1 MKQCRGENVISLR
14 DNNKNNGKPMRIF
27 IIGYMQK
34 IRALQ
39 RNARLF
45 LLSNAL
51 ITIST
56 SALGVLYSLFLLRLG
71 FNTQFQS
78 NLLVMGVAGAAAGF
92 VPSLLIARVYTIR
105 KLLIWSNIIGGIGAA
120 VQLFIPQQFP
130 LLIST
135 FFIGASAVIY
145 VILTPPLLAEASD
158 ESERTHLFSL
168 NASLGYITAV
178 GGSLIG
184 GALPVVMQNSA
195 ILQSPIILAAKPYL
209 VSGPLLPIQLALFAA
224 GCIAVPSLIP
234 LALMDDARMAP
245 RVAETRAAGEQ
256 PFKNKLRVWMGEGI
270 RLFKQNGIW
279 RFVLYQSLLG
289 LGAGLFLTYMSL
301 YFEAYIRVSVWEY
314 GVIAALTTVSL
325 GIVSLFAPLIAEKMG
340 SVRGVIIFQALS
352 LLFLVS
358 MALLRAPII
367 VALAYIIRSS
377 LMNVG
382 QPAVQSYMM
391 SITAAQDRA
400 ALSSALNISWQIL
413 FAVGGW
419 QSGYLLR
426 DIGYPATFLGA
437 AVCYGAALV
446 FLLPLAGG
454 NSVKRRRGARL
465 TEATGQT
472 QAPAKG

>member
-1 MKQCRGENVISLR
+1 
-14 DNNKNNGKPMRIF
+14 MRIF
-27 IIGYMQK
+27 LLNYMQK

-78 NLLVMGVAGAAAGF
+78 NLLVMGVAGAAVGF
-92 VPSLLIARVYTIR
+92 IPSLLIARVYTIR

-120 VQLFIPQQFP
+120 AQLFIPQEYP

-145 VILTPPLLAEASD
+145 VILTPPLLAESSD
-158 ESERTHLFSL
+158 EAERTHLFSL

-178 GGSLIG
+178 VGSLLG
-184 GALPVVMQNSA
+184 GALPVLMQNSA

-209 VSGPLLPIQLALFAA
+209 VSGSLLPIQLALFAA
-224 GCIAVPSLIP
+224 GSIAVPSLIP
-234 LALMDDARMAP
+234 LALMDDARIAQ
-245 RVAETRAAGEQ
+245 RAGATQSAGSQ
-256 PFKNKLRVWMGEGI
+256 PLFSKQRAKEWTQEGI

-301 YFEAYIRVSVWEY
+301 YFEAFIHVNVWDY
-314 GVIAALTTVSL
+314 GIISALTTVSL
-325 GIVSLFAPLIAEKMG
+325 GIVSLFSPLIAEKIG
-340 SVRGVIIFQALS
+340 SVRGAVIFQALS
-352 LLFLVS
+352 LVFLVG

-367 VALAYIIRSS
+367 VALAYIIRTS

-391 SITAAQDRA
+391 SITAAQDRTT
-400 ALSSALNISWQIL
+400 LSSALNISWQVL
-413 FAVGGW
+413 FAFGGW

-426 DIGYPATFLGA
+426 EIGYPATFLGA
-437 AVCYGAALV
+437 AVCYGAALL

-454 NSVKRRRGARL
+454 SSAKRQRFARL
-465 TEATGQT
+465 SEASDQI
-472 QAPAKG
+472 